1 MKLDQGHQ
9 PDTEKGTA
17 ITLREY
23 GRAHSGG
30 GDEVRG
36 LYGGLLFGIGEE
48 PDATCR
54 ALHGWRT
61 LADPVK
67 PAA

>member
-1 MKLDQGHQ
+1 V
-9 PDTEKGTA
+9 
-17 ITLREY
+17 
-23 GRAHSGG
+23 
-30 GDEVRG
+30 EVRG

-61 LADPVK
+61 LAEK
-67 PAA
+67 PANRIIDLAA